1 MERPLAFVLGGG
13 GARGALQVG
22 AIKALL
28 EAGVQ
33 PDILVGTSIGAVNA
47 AFLALHGVSLLGVEQ
62 LVQAWED
69 SARADLLPSNYL
81 WLTVRA
87 LFGRPVEAPVHRM
100 REFFLAHGIT
110 PELKFAD
117 LPDVRLVIV
126 AADLNKGE
134 PVVYGS
140 NPDDSVL
147 EALIA
152 STALPPWVQ
161 PLHKDE
167 RLLIDGGVVSNL
179 PIEPALASGARQI
192 VAMNLVDFR
201 DVMVAASGFGPF
213 LGKLFNTVE
222 QRQLAL
228 EMALAKAR
236 RVPVYYLGLLGN
248 EHVPLWNFTRSE
260 DLIATGYEIARKEL
274 EAGTLLPLTRKPGWL
289 EDMQER
295 VRAGLRK
302 IG

>member
-47 AFLALHGVSLLGVEQ
+47 AFLALHGVSLGGAQQ
-62 LVQAWED
+62 LVQAWKD

-87 LFGRPVEAPVHRM
+87 LFGRPIEAPVHKM
-100 REFFLAHGIT
+100 REFFLAHGMT

-117 LPDVRLVIV
+117 LPAVRLIIV

-134 PVVYGS
+134 PVLFGS

-179 PIEPALASGARQI
+179 PIEPALAFGAREI

-201 DVMVAASGFGPF
+201 DVMVAAHGFGPF

-222 QRQLAL
+222 KRQHAL
-228 EMALAKAR
+228 EMALAGAHG
-236 RVPVYYLGLLGN
+236 VTVYYLGLLGT
-248 EHVPLWNFTRSE
+248 EHIPLWNFTRSE
-260 DLIATGYEIARKEL
+260 ELIATGYETARKEL
-274 EAGTLLPLTRKPGWL
+274 EAGILLPLTQKPGWY
-289 EDMQER
+289 ER
-295 VRAGLRK
+295 MRDQIKAGLRK

>member
-1 MERPLAFVLGGG
+1 
-13 GARGALQVG
+13 VG

-28 EAGVQ
+28 EAGVK

-47 AFLALHGVSLLGVEQ
+47 AFLALHGVSLGGAEQ
-62 LVQAWED
+62 LVQAWKD

-100 REFFLAHGIT
+100 REFFLAHGMT
-110 PELKFAD
+110 PELTFAD
-117 LPDVRLVIV
+117 LPDVRLIIV

-134 PVVYGS
+134 PVLYGS

-161 PLHKDE
+161 PLQKDE
-167 RLLIDGGVVSNL
+167 WLLIDGGVVSNL

-201 DVMVAASGFGPF
+201 DVMVAAQGFGAF

-222 QRQLAL
+222 QRQQAL
-228 EMALAKAR
+228 EMALAEAR
-236 RVPVYYLGLLGN
+236 GVPLHYLGLLAN
-248 EHVPLWNFTRSE
+248 EHLPLWNFTRSE
-260 DLIATGYEIARKEL
+260 ELIATGYETARKEL
-274 EAGTLLPLTRKPGWL
+274 EAGTMLSLTRKPGWF
-289 EDMQER
+289 ERMQER
-295 VRAGLRK
+295 IKAGLRR

>member
-1 MERPLAFVLGGG
+1 
-13 GARGALQVG
+13 
-22 AIKALL
+22 
-28 EAGVQ
+28 
-33 PDILVGTSIGAVNA
+33 
-47 AFLALHGVSLLGVEQ
+47 
-62 LVQAWED
+62 
-69 SARADLLPSNYL
+69 
-81 WLTVRA
+81 
-87 LFGRPVEAPVHRM
+87 M
-100 REFFLAHGIT
+100 REFFLAHGMT

-134 PVVYGS
+134 LVVYGS

-161 PLHKDE
+161 PVHKDE

-179 PIEPALASGARQI
+179 PIEPALASGARHI

-201 DVMVAASGFGPF
+201 DVMVSGYGFGPF

-222 QRQLAL
+222 QRQHAL
-228 EMALAKAR
+228 EMALAEAHG
-236 RVPVYYLGLLGN
+236 VTVYYLGLLGS
-248 EHVPLWNFTRSE
+248 EHVPLWDFTQSE
-260 DLIATGYEIARKEL
+260 ELIATGYEIARKEL

-289 EDMQER
+289 EHMRER
-295 VRAGLRK
+295 IKVGLRK
-302 IG
+302 FG